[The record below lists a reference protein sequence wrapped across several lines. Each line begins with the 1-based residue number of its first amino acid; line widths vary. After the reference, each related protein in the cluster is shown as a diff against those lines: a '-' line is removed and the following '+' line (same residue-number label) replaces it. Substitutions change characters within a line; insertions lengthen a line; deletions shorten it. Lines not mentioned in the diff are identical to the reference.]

1 MLSSVLTR
9 CFGHGIKL
17 TYRVVTDKAHH
28 LTQDLQGEPS
38 NKVDT
43 RRPTDRANQSPT
55 PMDAA
60 PQDLDPQLDP
70 HKTFNNYLEGD
81 SNKLP
86 RSIGL
91 SIAEH
96 PNTTQFNPMFIYGPS
111 GCGKT
116 TLASIVAN
124 TTGSEF
130 VKLNAVTSGV
140 KDVREVIAAAED
152 NLKLY
157 GRETYLLLDECHRW
171 SKAQSDSILPALER
185 GIIKFIGST
194 TENPMVSMTGAIVS
208 RCRVVRF
215 HPLTEEACQK
225 RLIALG
231 QSPEMAKK
239 KARIAEGCVG
249 RALEIDDGQLDLRM
263 ELTHNVFSVHHP
275 ADALGVVNMYKEDKE
290 RQKLVL
296 DTLEIALRDILV
308 QQAGGAS
315 VADAGY
321 AREALDYASRVPL
334 SGGLTLM
341 ETLRRA
347 RVMLASNVAFTSAF
361 ETVLLQIS
369 EEYAKWPW

>member
-1 MLSSVLTR
+1 MFFL
-9 CFGHGIKL
+9 I
-17 TYRVVTDKAHH
+17 TDQPAA
-28 LTQDLQGEPS
+28 LL
-38 NKVDT
+38 
-43 RRPTDRANQSPT
+43 PT
-55 PMDAA
+55 
-60 PQDLDPQLDP
+60 
-70 HKTFNNYLEGD
+70 
-81 SNKLP
+81 
-86 RSIGL
+86 
-91 SIAEH
+91 
-96 PNTTQFNPMFIYGPS
+96 
-111 GCGKT
+111 
-116 TLASIVAN
+116 
-124 TTGSEF
+124 
-130 VKLNAVTSGV
+130 
-140 KDVREVIAAAED
+140 
-152 NLKLY
+152 
-157 GRETYLLLDECHRW
+157 
-171 SKAQSDSILPALER
+171 
-185 GIIKFIGST
+185 
-194 TENPMVSMTGAIVS
+194 IVS

-341 ETLRRA
+341 ETLRRRASCSPATSRLHRRLKPSCFKYRRNMPNGHGDQGALQA
-347 RVMLASNVAFTSAF
+347 RR
-361 ETVLLQIS
+361 QIIRL
-369 EEYAKWPW
+369 